1 MGSPSL
7 TRFLTL
13 LLASVSIGS
22 VRALDISF
30 DRIQCD
36 KSLPAY
42 ASTDD
47 VRMTC
52 NDGEDTRCSF
62 GQDVMIRGTRKLQP
76 QLIFEKLKQKE
87 TKSNTHSF
95 DSFVLHCSAI

>member
-1 MGSPSL
+1 
-7 TRFLTL
+7 
-13 LLASVSIGS
+13 
-22 VRALDISF
+22 LDISF
-30 DRIQCD
+30 DKIQCD
-36 KSLPAY
+36 QSLPAY

-76 QLIFEKLKQKE
+76 QQIFEGLRQEE

-95 DSFVLHCSAI
+95 DLFVLSL